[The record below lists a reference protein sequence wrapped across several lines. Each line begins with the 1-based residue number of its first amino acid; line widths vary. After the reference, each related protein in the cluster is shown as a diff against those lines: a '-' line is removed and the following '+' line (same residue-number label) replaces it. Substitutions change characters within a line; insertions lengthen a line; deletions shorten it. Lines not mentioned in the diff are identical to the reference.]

1 MNVHSKEAL
10 LALDAELE
18 AKAEALRERLDTHT
32 DPSELI
38 DESAALIVL
47 MLGRVL
53 IMAILVILTSE
64 NVLDSRRSRA
74 NPRYNSSEA

>member
-32 DPSELI
+32 DPSELK
-38 DESAALIVL
+38 DESAALNEL
-47 MLGRVL
+47 MQGRVL
-53 IMAILVILTSE
+53 IKAILDNLNSE